1 MGDSSIPDWMK
12 QWQALSQQSLN
23 AWTEAARSAAGQ
35 GAAAPS
41 GGFEQW
47 SRAFVPPMAGAP
59 MGGGQ
64 AGTVDRLVD
73 GAKAYVA
80 FMQSLIASAGAN
92 AQNGVPSWSDA
103 LRQAFAAPGGAAL
116 FEHPLAQMWK
126 GAPHG
131 AFANM
136 QNPFGNMP
144 NPFGAMSP
152 AADLGD
158 MKSWLQLPAF
168 GLLREHQEHQQKGA
182 VAWVEYQEQMSRY
195 NAQMLQAARRGY
207 ELFEGKLAEREQPGR
222 QIESLRALYDLWVDA
237 AEEGY
242 AEIALSREFQEIYG
256 ELTNAQMR
264 LRSQIQQEVERL
276 SVDLG
281 MPTRS
286 ELNSI
291 GERLQAVRREVRAQ
305 RGGDAL
311 IDEIA
316 GLREEFEALKAAV
329 KAPRA
334 TVTREVP
341 ARTVIIEPLAAK
353 PQKETQAKHKARKAP
368 APVQAAPAKR
378 TKRGARPARTERA
391 IAAVAPGN
399 FASRI
404 AKFADASLGSKQR
417 RKDSAAEQAGGG
429 KRKKKH

>member
-1 MGDSSIPDWMK
+1 VGDSSIPDWMK

-23 AWTEAARSAAGQ
+23 AWSDAARGATPGGAGIS
-35 GAAAPS
+35 GA
-41 GGFEQW
+41 GFEQW
-47 SRAFVPPMAGAP
+47 ARAFTPAAAAGP
-59 MGGGQ
+59 

-80 FMQSLIASAGAN
+80 FMQSLIAAGAN
-92 AQNGVPSWSDA
+92 APNGIPSWSDA
-103 LRQAFAAPGGAAL
+103 LRQAFAAPGGNAL

-126 GAPHG
+126 GAPNG
-131 AFANM
+131 GFA
-136 QNPFGNMP
+136 GMP
-144 NPFGAMSP
+144 NPFGAMP
-152 AADLGD
+152 PPADLGD
-158 MKSWLQLPAF
+158 MKSWLKLPAF
-168 GLLREHQEHQQKGA
+168 GFLREHQEHQQKGA
-182 VAWVEYQEQMSRY
+182 VAFVEYQEQVARY
-195 NAQMLQAARRGY
+195 NAQMLEAARRGF

-237 AEEGY
+237 AEEAY

-264 LRSQIQQEVERL
+264 LRAQIQQEVERL

-291 GERLQAVRREVRAQ
+291 GERLQALRREVRAQ

-316 GLREEFEALKAAV
+316 GLRGEFEALKAAV
-329 KAPRA
+329 KSSRAP
-334 TVTREVP
+334 VTREVP
-341 ARTVIIEPLAAK
+341 ARTVIVEPVVAK
-353 PQKETQAKHKARKAP
+353 SEKARHAKARKTP
-368 APVQAAPAKR
+368 APAKATPPVR
-378 TKRGARPARTERA
+378 AKRRAKAERA
-391 IAAVAPGN
+391 ERAVAAVAPGN

-404 AKFADASLGSKQR
+404 AKFADASLGSGR
-417 RKDSAAEQAGGG
+417 RKERPPADKADAG
-429 KRKKKH
+429 KRKKKKR

>member
-1 MGDSSIPDWMK
+1 VGDSSIPDWMK
-12 QWQALSQQSLN
+12 QWQAMSQQSLN
-23 AWTEAARSAAGQ
+23 AWAETARNAAGQ
-35 GAAAPS
+35 GAAAPT

-47 SRAFVPPMAGAP
+47 SRAFTPPMAGAP
-59 MGGGQ
+59 MSGGQ

-80 FMQSLIASAGAN
+80 FMQSLISAAGAN
-92 AQNGVPSWSDA
+92 AQNGVPGWSDA
-103 LRQAFAAPGGAAL
+103 LRQAFSAPGGAPL
-116 FEHPLAQMWK
+116 FDHPLAQMWK
-126 GAPHG
+126 GSPHG
-131 AFANM
+131 GLA
-136 QNPFGNMP
+136 GMP
-144 NPFGAMSP
+144 NPFGAMP
-152 AADLGD
+152 PPADLGD
-158 MKSWLQLPAF
+158 LKSWLQLPAF

-182 VAWVEYQEQMSRY
+182 VAWVEYQEQMARY
-195 NAQMLQAARRGY
+195 NAQMLAAARRGY

-316 GLREEFEALKAAV
+316 TLRSEFEALKAAV
-329 KAPRA
+329 KLPRA
-334 TVTREVP
+334 TSREVP
-341 ARTVIIEPLAAK
+341 ARTVIVEPARAK
-353 PQKETQAKHKARKAP
+353 PAKEPKAKHKVRKAP
-368 APVQAAPAKR
+368 APVQATPPKR
-378 TKRGARPARTERA
+378 AKRGARPARAERA
-391 IAAVAPGN
+391 IAAFAPGN

-404 AKFADASLGSKQR
+404 AKFADASLGSR
-417 RKDSAAEQAGGG
+417 RGKKDPAAEKAGGG

>member
-1 MGDSSIPDWMK
+1 VGDSSIPDWMK

-23 AWTEAARSAAGQ
+23 AWTEAARNAAGQ

-47 SRAFVPPMAGAP
+47 ARAFTPPMSAAP
-59 MGGGQ
+59 MTGGQ
-64 AGTVDRLVD
+64 AGTIDRLVD
-73 GAKAYVA
+73 GGKAYIA
-80 FMQSLIASAGAN
+80 FMQSLIAAAGAN
-92 AQNGVPSWSDA
+92 AQNGTPSWSDA
-103 LRQAFAAPGGAAL
+103 LRQAFAAPGGATL
-116 FEHPLAQMWK
+116 FDHPLAQMWK

-131 AFANM
+131 AM
-136 QNPFGNMP
+136 GGMP
-144 NPFGAMSP
+144 NPFGAMPPS
-152 AADLGD
+152 ADLGD
-158 MKSWLQLPAF
+158 LKSWLQLPAF
-168 GLLREHQEHQQKGA
+168 GFLREHQEHQQKGA

-195 NAQMLQAARRGY
+195 NAQMLEAARRGY

-316 GLREEFEALKAAV
+316 ALRDEFEALKAAV

-341 ARTVIIEPLAAK
+341 ARTVIVEPVVAK
-353 PQKETQAKHKARKAP
+353 PAKEAKAKHKARKTP
-368 APVQAAPAKR
+368 APVQATPPKR
-378 TKRGARPARTERA
+378 AKRGAKPARPERA
-391 IAAVAPGN
+391 VAAVAPGN

-404 AKFADASLGSKQR
+404 AKFADASLGSKR
-417 RKDSAAEQAGGG
+417 RKKDPAAAKVDGG

>member
-23 AWTEAARSAAGQ
+23 AWTEAARGAAGQ
-35 GAAAPS
+35 A
-41 GGFEQW
+41 GGVPPAGFAEW
-47 SRAFVPPMAGAP
+47 ARAFTPPMGSGP
-59 MGGGQ
+59 MAGGQ
-64 AGTVDRLVD
+64 AGTVDRFVD

-80 FMQSLIASAGAN
+80 FMQSLIPAAGAN
-92 AQNGVPSWSDA
+92 MHGGAPAWSDA
-103 LRQAFAAPGGAAL
+103 LRQAFTPPGGAAL
-116 FEHPLAQMWK
+116 FDHPLAQMWK
-126 GAPHG
+126 GVPRGGLAG
-131 AFANM
+131 
-136 QNPFGNMP
+136 MP
-144 NPFGAMSP
+144 NPFGAMP
-152 AADLGD
+152 PPADLGD
-158 MKSWLQLPAF
+158 LKSWLQLPAF

-182 VAWVEYQEQMSRY
+182 VAWVEYQEQMGRY
-195 NAQMLQAARRGY
+195 NALMLEAARRGY

-264 LRSQIQQEVERL
+264 LRAQMQQEVERL

-291 GERLQAVRREVRAQ
+291 GERLQALRREVRAQ

-316 GLREEFEALKAAV
+316 GLRGELEALKAAV
-329 KAPRA
+329 KTPRA
-334 TVTREVP
+334 GVTREVP
-341 ARTVIIEPLAAK
+341 ARTVVVEPVVVKPAK
-353 PQKETQAKHKARKAP
+353 QPKAKHVKARKMP
-368 APVQAAPAKR
+368 APVQATPPKR
-378 TKRGARPARTERA
+378 AKRGAKPARAERA
-391 IAAVAPGN
+391 VAAVAPGN

-404 AKFADASLGSKQR
+404 AKFADASLGSRR
-417 RKDSAAEQAGGG
+417 RKKDPAAGKADVG
-429 KRKKKH
+429 KRRKKH

>member
-1 MGDSSIPDWMK
+1 
-12 QWQALSQQSLN
+12 
-23 AWTEAARSAAGQ
+23 
-35 GAAAPS
+35 
-41 GGFEQW
+41 
-47 SRAFVPPMAGAP
+47 
-59 MGGGQ
+59 
-64 AGTVDRLVD
+64 
-73 GAKAYVA
+73 
-80 FMQSLIASAGAN
+80 
-92 AQNGVPSWSDA
+92 
-103 LRQAFAAPGGAAL
+103 
-116 FEHPLAQMWK
+116 
-126 GAPHG
+126 
-131 AFANM
+131 
-136 QNPFGNMP
+136 
-144 NPFGAMSP
+144 
-152 AADLGD
+152 
-158 MKSWLQLPAF
+158 
-168 GLLREHQEHQQKGA
+168 
-182 VAWVEYQEQMSRY
+182 MSRY
-195 NAQMLQAARRGY
+195 NAQMLEAARRGY

-316 GLREEFEALKAAV
+316 GLRSEFEALKAAV
-329 KAPRA
+329 KSPRA
-334 TVTREVP
+334 AVTREVP
-341 ARTVIIEPLAAK
+341 ARTVIVEPVVAK
-353 PQKETQAKHKARKAP
+353 PAKPAKEPKVKHKVRKAP
-368 APVQAAPAKR
+368 APVRATPPKRAKR
-378 TKRGARPARTERA
+378 GGKAARADRA

-404 AKFADASLGSKQR
+404 AKFADASLGSGR
-417 RKDSAAEQAGGG
+417 RKKDPSAEKVDGG

>member
-1 MGDSSIPDWMK
+1 VGESSIPDWMK

-23 AWTEAARSAAGQ
+23 AWTEAAR
-35 GAAAPS
+35 GAAAQGGGAPS
-41 GGFEQW
+41 AGFAQW
-47 SRAFVPPMAGAP
+47 TRAFTPPMGVGP
-59 MGGGQ
+59 MAGGQ

-80 FMQSLIASAGAN
+80 FMQSLIAAAGAG
-92 AQNGVPSWSDA
+92 AQGGTPSWSDA
-103 LRQAFAAPGGAAL
+103 LRHGFAPPGGAAL
-116 FEHPLAQMWK
+116 FDHPLAQMWK
-126 GAPHG
+126 GASNG
-131 AFANM
+131 GLA
-136 QNPFGNMP
+136 GMP
-144 NPFGAMSP
+144 NPFGAMP
-152 AADLGD
+152 PPVDLADL
-158 MKSWLQLPAF
+158 KSWLQLPAF

-182 VAWVEYQEQMSRY
+182 VAWVEYQEQMTRY
-195 NAQMLQAARRGY
+195 NALMLEAARRGF

-242 AEIALSREFQEIYG
+242 AEVALSSEFQEVYG

-264 LRSQIQQEVERL
+264 LRAQMQQEVERL
-276 SVDLG
+276 SVDMG

-291 GERLQAVRREVRAQ
+291 GERLQALRREVRAQ

-316 GLREEFEALKAAV
+316 GLRGEFEALKAAV
-329 KAPRA
+329 KSPRA

-341 ARTVIIEPLAAK
+341 ARTVIVEPVAAK
-353 PQKETQAKHKARKAP
+353 PAREPKAKHAKARKAP
-368 APVQAAPAKR
+368 APVQAAAPKR
-378 TKRGARPARTERA
+378 AKRGAKAARAERA
-391 IAAVAPGN
+391 VAAVAPGN

-404 AKFADASLGSKQR
+404 ARFADASLGSKR
-417 RKDSAAEQAGGG
+417 RKKDPAAGKADGG